1 MERTE
6 QGPAWQLSDGELT
19 TELFAAEQALCRE
32 YARMLDLV
40 GEVDHRGVAVD
51 RGFRSTAVM
60 LVRALRVSQREARAR
75 VAQATTALPVLRIAL
90 AAGDL
95 NREHA
100 AEIASVLAQAPDSVT
115 PDDLADSETTLV
127 ALARQAPPFTVRKV
141 AQRIRSY
148 WDFDGADP
156 DKREQD
162 LARPRREFRYTRTRD
177 GRMRYSGELDA
188 EMADLTEQ
196 LFTVLAKPAPA
207 DPFGN
212 PDPRTRSQRQGD
224 AIAAVLDL
232 AARAP
237 DVPVKAGERAVAT
250 VTVTLDDLERRAGT
264 VVSDGHTPM
273 TVSQLRRL
281 CCDAKVLPAV
291 LNGAG
296 EVLDLGRA
304 VRTATPA
311 QRRALAVR
319 DQGCTAPWCTKGP
332 KWTTPHHIEYWTNLN
347 GGPGGRTD
355 IGNLAS
361 ICETDHRIVHHEGWD
376 IRLRNGT
383 VEWIP
388 PAWIDPQRRPLH
400 NTAHDPPHAQAA

>member
-1 MERTE
+1 MERV
-6 QGPAWQLSDGELT
+6 PVWRLSSGELT
-19 TELFAAEQALCRE
+19 AELVAVEQRLCRE
-32 YARMLDLV
+32 YARMLEVV
-40 GEVDHRGVAVD
+40 GEVDQRGVAVE

-60 LVRALRVSQREARAR
+60 LVRALRVSQKEARAR
-75 VAQATTALPVLRIAL
+75 VTQATTVLPVMRTAL
-90 AAGDL
+90 AAGVL

-100 AEIASVLAQAPDSVT
+100 AEIAAVLTRAPDAVT
-115 PDDLADSETTLV
+115 ADDLADTETTLV
-127 ALARQAPPFTVRKV
+127 ELAGQAPPVTVRKV
-141 AQRIRSY
+141 GRRIQSY
-148 WDFDGADP
+148 WDFHLTDP
-156 DKREQD
+156 DNRD
-162 LARPRREFRYTRTRD
+162 HDVARPRREFRYTRTRD

-196 LFTVLAKPAPA
+196 LFTVLAKPHPV

-237 DVPVKAGERAVAT
+237 DVPTKAGERAVAT
-250 VTVTLDDLERRAGT
+250 VTVSLADLQRRAGT
-264 VVSDGHTPM
+264 VIPDGHHPM

-319 DQGCTAPWCTKGP
+319 DKGCTAPWCTKGP
-332 KWTTPHHIEYWTNLN
+332 KWTTPHHIEFWTDPR

-355 IGNLAS
+355 IGNLALM
-361 ICETDHRIVHHEGWD
+361 CETDHHVVHHEGWD

-388 PAWIDPQRRPLH
+388 PTWLDPQRRPLH
-400 NTAHDPPHAQAA
+400 NTAHDPPSAQAA